1 MVIMILMTHKNIRN
15 KRTLINQG
23 GTYMVS
29 LPKDYLI
36 DLGWRTGDSILV
48 KKHENYVTLNKAD
61 NPKIFSVG
69 YEGKSR
75 EKFIDLLEENR
86 ITELVDVRNH
96 AFSWNKDFSM
106 KALSENLTASGIK
119 YVNLPRLGA
128 PKEIRVEIKE
138 NNDPDK
144 FFQEYSAWLMSNI
157 SYLDILD
164 ILARQKTTAMMC
176 LEADYRRC
184 HRKILGEKLQERGL
198 EVIQL

>member
-1 MVIMILMTHKNIRN
+1 
-15 KRTLINQG
+15 
-23 GTYMVS
+23 MVS

-36 DLGWRTGDSILV
+36 DLGWKTGDQILV
-48 KKHENYVTLNKAD
+48 EKRENSVMLNKVD

-69 YEGKSR
+69 YEGKSMNYL
-75 EKFIDLLEENR
+75 IDLLIDNN

-106 KALSENLTASGIK
+106 KYLSESLAAVGIR

-138 NNDPDK
+138 NNDPEK
-144 FFQEYSAWLMSNI
+144 FFYEYSVWLKSNTP
-157 SYLDILD
+157 YLDMLD
-164 ILARQKTTAMMC
+164 VFARQRKTAMMC
-176 LEADYRRC
+176 LEADYRNC
-184 HRKILGEKLQERGL
+184 HRKILGEKLHERGY

>member
-1 MVIMILMTHKNIRN
+1 MTLMGLRN
-15 KRTLINQG
+15 VRNERTLIRQG

-36 DLGWRTGDSILV
+36 DLGWKSGDRILV
-48 KKHENYVTLNKAD
+48 DRRENSVMLNKVD
-61 NPKIFSVG
+61 KPKIFSLG
-69 YEGKSR
+69 YEGKKR
-75 EKFIDLLEENR
+75 DNFIDLLDDNK

-106 KALSENLTASGIK
+106 KGLSESLATSGIR

-138 NNDPDK
+138 NNDPEK
-144 FFQEYSAWLMSNI
+144 FFLEYSVWLKSNTP
-157 SYLDILD
+157 YLDLLD
-164 ILARQKTTAMMC
+164 VLARQKRTAMMC
-176 LEADYRRC
+176 LEADYRNC
-184 HRKILGEKLQERGL
+184 HRKILGEKLQERGY

>member
-1 MVIMILMTHKNIRN
+1 MTLMGLRN
-15 KRTLINQG
+15 VRNERTLIRQG

-36 DLGWRTGDSILV
+36 DLGWKTGDRILV
-48 KKHENYVTLNKAD
+48 ERRENTVMLNRSDK
-61 NPKIFSVG
+61 PKIFSLG
-69 YEGKSR
+69 YEGKRRDS
-75 EKFIDLLEENR
+75 FIDLLDDNK

-106 KALSENLTASGIK
+106 KGLSESLAISGIR

-138 NNDPDK
+138 NNDPEK
-144 FFQEYSAWLMSNI
+144 FFLEYSVWLKSNTP
-157 SYLDILD
+157 YLDLLD
-164 ILARQKTTAMMC
+164 VLARQKRTAMMC
-176 LEADYRRC
+176 LEADYRNC
-184 HRKILGEKLQERGL
+184 HRKILGEKLQERGY